1 MSDYPY
7 FPGSM
12 LYPLEGSEFIGFAL
26 PTGQM
31 QKGRAWVCSALSVAR
46 VGPRVALCDDR
57 LLGYNFSNRQG
68 MAYYSLWECDH
79 KCLAALFFSPL

>member
-46 VGPRVALCDDR
+46 VGPRVALHRCPAIRTAGWIIPD
-57 LLGYNFSNRQG
+57 SK
-68 MAYYSLWECDH
+68 A
-79 KCLAALFFSPL
+79 